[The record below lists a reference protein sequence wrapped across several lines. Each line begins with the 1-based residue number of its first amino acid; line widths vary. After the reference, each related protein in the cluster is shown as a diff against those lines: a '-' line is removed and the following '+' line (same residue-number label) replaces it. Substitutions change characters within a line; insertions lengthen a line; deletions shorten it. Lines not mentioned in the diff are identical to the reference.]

1 LPILGPTLAPALAV
15 ASLLPL
21 RGRELRRVKLPL
33 WGMVVAHFGIAVSL
47 FGMASDSALTV
58 EKLVA
63 VPVGGTVEVGPWQV
77 KLASLEPVAGPN
89 WTALEAELQAS
100 YKGGAATMLHPQ
112 SRSFWTPPQQTNE
125 SALLTRWNGQLYTV
139 LGEQAED
146 GRWQLRLWWKPFVP
160 LIWLGGALIALGGL
174 LALLGR
180 VWSDL
185 RRIVARGKIAD
196 RKEGLGR

>member
-1 LPILGPTLAPALAV
+1 MKLG
-15 ASLLPL
+15 S
-21 RGRELRRVKLPL
+21 
-33 WGMVVAHFGIAVSL
+33 I
-47 FGMASDSALTV
+47 
-58 EKLVA
+58 
-63 VPVGGTVEVGPWQV
+63 
-77 KLASLEPVAGPN
+77 EPVAGPN

-100 YKGGAATMLHPQ
+100 YNDAEPTLLRPQ

-146 GRWQLRLWWKPFVP
+146 GRWQLRLWWKPFVS

-196 RKEGLGR
+196 RREGQGR

>member
-1 LPILGPTLAPALAV
+1 
-15 ASLLPL
+15 
-21 RGRELRRVKLPL
+21 
-33 WGMVVAHFGIAVSL
+33 
-47 FGMASDSALTV
+47 MASDSAFTV

-63 VPVGGTVEVGPWQV
+63 VPVGGAVDVGPWKV
-77 KLASLEPVAGPN
+77 KLGSIEPVAGPN

-100 YKGGAATMLHPQ
+100 YRAGAVTLLHPQ

-125 SALLTRWNGQLYTV
+125 SALYTRWNGQLYTV

-146 GRWQLRLWWKPFVP
+146 GRWQLRLWWKPFVS

-185 RRIVARGKIAD
+185 RRIVARVKIAD
-196 RKEGLGR
+196 RREGQGR